1 MDGLA
6 VLVDDPVEDV
16 ANVEDVAEVL
26 EGVAVNKDA
35 GNPEKGTTAELSIQL
50 ISPSTLAAE

>member
-1 MDGLA
+1 MDGVA
-6 VLVDDPVEDV
+6 VLVDDP
-16 ANVEDVAEVL
+16 VEDVAEVL